1 MREYCTLFTFY
12 SLRLSPGTYLTEVQH
27 FAECNRQFQEGS
39 LQLGW
44 KGWRDRDGS
53 RYPKLDSVPKPL
65 WHILK
70 TLTVFLSHTDRV
82 VVRFTCPLIFWYCTI
97 TMKIHSRSH
106 QHSYWYLLH
115 SQKTSPA
122 LFAMSVPGPSE
133 NLN

>member
-12 SLRLSPGTYLTEVQH
+12 SFRLSPGTYLTEVQH
-27 FAECNRQFQEGS
+27 FAEYNRQFHEGS
-39 LQLGW
+39 WG
-44 KGWRDRDGS
+44 GRVGEDGMGPG
-53 RYPKLDSVPKPL
+53 YPKPDSVPKPL

-70 TLTVFLSHTDRV
+70 TLTVFLSNTDRV

-115 SQKTSPA
+115 SQKTSPT
-122 LFAMSVPGPSE
+122 LFAMSVPGPNK